1 MNFVGSNLAKVQQF
15 IPCKFKMQE
24 ICVALF
30 LYLLPENYS
39 SLKSA
44 LGLGFLFAAL

>member
-1 MNFVGSNLAKVQQF
+1 
-15 IPCKFKMQE
+15 MQE

-30 LYLLPENYS
+30 LYLVPINYS

-44 LGLGFLFAAL
+44 LGLGFYLQIYETV

>member
-1 MNFVGSNLAKVQQF
+1 
-15 IPCKFKMQE
+15 MQE

-39 SLKSA
+39 SLKFA
-44 LGLGFLFAAL
+44 LGFGFLFADL